1 MIPKGKDGISETVVV
16 GKVNTVNFEEE
27 ASVKSRKENNTQI
40 LDFYIPRGPAG
51 EKGDIGPL
59 GPKGEDGKDGAS
71 INIMGSYSTLE
82 DLKKEH
88 ENGNIG
94 DGYIIGDDLY
104 VWMDNEKAWK
114 NVGVVRG
121 PKGDTGLDGVSDTI
135 TIGTTTTADPSNDA
149 KVIDTIEG
157 HNHTL
162 DFVIPKGEKG
172 DIGEK
177 GDTGPTGPAGPEKI
191 KSTYIITFNQNY
203 TDEGI
208 EVKEN
213 NRLPLEQK
221 GVDSDNICTLN
232 TTSNTLK
239 FKHTGTYKID
249 FTVSCYVKP
258 KDENTFSIE
267 DDFMS
272 VGFRE
277 IGGEIV
283 FAGASA
289 WSSNKMP
296 STLVG
301 TGLFVVTD
309 DAEEFELFNFTKQSI
324 YLSSP
329 NIMKINS
336 ESYFVN
342 PLVKITIQYMGI

>member
-1 MIPKGKDGISETVVV
+1 MIPKGKDGVSENIEI
-16 GKVNTVNFEEE
+16 GKVHTINFEEE
-27 ASVKSRKENNTQI
+27 ASVKSRKKNNTQI
-40 LDFYIPRGPAG
+40 LDFYIPRGPKGDTG
-51 EKGDIGPL
+51 EKGNI
-59 GPKGEDGKDGAS
+59 GPKGEDGKDGTS
-71 INIMGSYSTLE
+71 INIMGSYGTLE
-82 DLKKEH
+82 ELKKEH

-104 VWMDNEKAWK
+104 IWMDNEKAWE
-114 NVGVVRG
+114 NIGVVRG
-121 PKGDTGLDGVSDTI
+121 PKGDTG
-135 TIGTTTTADPSNDA
+135 
-149 KVIDTIEG
+149 
-157 HNHTL
+157 
-162 DFVIPKGEKG
+162 EKG
-172 DIGEK
+172 DK
-177 GDTGPTGPAGPEKI
+177 GDTGPAGPEKI
-191 KSTYIITFNQNY
+191 KGTYIITFNQNY

-221 GVDSDNICTLN
+221 GVDSDNICVLD

-272 VGFRE
+272 VGFRKKDDK
-277 IGGEIV
+277 IV

-289 WSSNKMP
+289 WSLNKVP

-309 DAEEFELFNFTKQSI
+309 ENNEFELFNFTKQSI
-324 YLSSP
+324 YLNSP

-336 ESYFVN
+336 ESYFTN
-342 PLVKITIQYMGI
+342 PLVKITIEYMGL